1 MDSAV
6 CPGSLPAVPSLLC
19 WTPSGLWGWMP
30 PPVPVLFLLWA
41 KLLTPAGCV
50 GLALPLRL
58 TGASPCWG
66 WRTGPGRRSHGRE
79 DLGSCQAFL
88 PSLARRVGTARA
100 LASALP
106 TACQLLRNPGPQL
119 PHSIVGEIRQG
130 LSRAVKEA
138 CLGFLGLP
146 RMATLSRESG
156 RPSWGLSLPL
166 HLGRGAE
173 LGLSFRK

>member
-19 WTPSGLWGWMP
+19 WTPRGLWGWMP

-58 TGASPCWG
+58 PGASPCWG

-106 TACQLLRNPGPQL
+106 TACWLLRNPGPQL
-119 PHSIVGEIRQG
+119 PHTETVVDHSICLVEFLSG
-130 LSRAVKEA
+130 LNIVKQWKA
-138 CLGFLGLP
+138 LGILP
-146 RMATLSRESG
+146 T
-156 RPSWGLSLPL
+156 
-166 HLGRGAE
+166 
-173 LGLSFRK
+173 